1 MMQIKFYY
9 LLLPAVLFT
18 YSCQTTSTKDSKEK
32 WKNEIVK
39 TEQNFSGMAQREGI
53 PKAFLHYA
61 ADDAVLMR
69 NNQLIIGKESLN
81 ESYSNQQYENVKLT
95 WKPDFVD
102 VSASGDLGYTYGKY
116 TYTVSDSLGIASTSE
131 GIFHTIWK
139 RQKDGSWKF
148 VWD

>member
-1 MMQIKFYY
+1 MRWYKNLFLRFLITF
-9 LLLPAVLFT
+9 LLF
-18 YSCQTTSTKDSKEK
+18 SCHTNEEDSIENWKD
-32 WKNEIVK
+32 EIVK
-39 TEQNFSGMAQREGI
+39 TEKEFAQMAEREGI
-53 PKAFLHYA
+53 SEAFLYYA

-69 NNQLIIGKESLN
+69 NNQLIIGKESIK
-81 ESYSNQQYENVKLT
+81 ESYDQRYENVQLS

-102 VSASGDLGYTYGKY
+102 VAASGDLGYTYGMY
-116 TYTVSDSLGIASTSE
+116 EFILTDSLGTPSTSV